1 MKVFVTGASGMTGA
15 QLVSG
20 ARAKGWGVAYA
31 SHTDLD
37 ISDYAAV
44 EDAISREEPDI
55 VFNAAAYTAVDKAE
69 EEVENAM
76 SVNSSG
82 AANVARAAALS
93 GAGIVHIS
101 TDYVFD
107 GTSAA
112 PYSPD
117 DDPRPVNVYG
127 ETKLAGEIGVR
138 EECARHLIIRT
149 SWVYSHEG
157 KNFVLTMLKAAG
169 AGRELKVVNDQTGS
183 PTSSHDLAAAL
194 ISSAEKLARDE
205 TAAGTYH
212 FSNSG
217 QTTWYDFAREI
228 FRIRGIDPHVEPIS
242 TAGFKTAARRPKWSV
257 LDCTSFEKTFGI
269 MRRPWQDALRDT
281 MEKIA

>member
-20 ARAKGWGVAYA
+20 AWSKGWGVAYA
-31 SHTDLD
+31 SHVDLD
-37 ISDYAAV
+37 ITDYAAV
-44 EDAISREEPDI
+44 EDAISREAPDI

-107 GTSAA
+107 GTAST
-112 PYSPD
+112 PYRPD
-117 DDPRPVNVYG
+117 DDPRPINVYG
-127 ETKLAGEIGVR
+127 ESKLAGEIGVR

-157 KNFVLTMLKAAG
+157 KNFVLTMLRAAG
-169 AGRELKVVNDQTGS
+169 DGRELKVVNDQTGS

-194 ISSAEKLARDE
+194 ISAAENLAGDE
-205 TAAGTYH
+205 TVAGTYH

-228 FRIRGIDPHVEPIS
+228 FRIRGIDPHVEPI
-242 TAGFKTAARRPKWSV
+242 AAADFKTAARRPKWSV

-269 MRRPWQDALRDT
+269 TRRPWQDALKET

>member
-31 SHTDLD
+31 SHADLD
-37 ISDYAAV
+37 ITDYAAV
-44 EDAISREEPDI
+44 EDAICREAPNI
-55 VFNAAAYTAVDKAE
+55 VFNAAAYTAVDTAE
-69 EEVENAM
+69 EEIETAM

-82 AANVARAAALS
+82 ASNVARAAALS

-107 GTSAA
+107 GAADA
-112 PYSPD
+112 PYRPA

-127 ETKLAGEIGVR
+127 ESKLAGEIGVR
-138 EECARHLIIRT
+138 DECARHLIVRT

-157 KNFVLTMLKAAG
+157 KNFVLTMLRAAG
-169 AGRELKVVNDQTGS
+169 ERRELKVVNDQTGS

-194 ISSAEKLARDE
+194 ISAADKLVRDE
-205 TAAGTYH
+205 TVAGTYH

-228 FRIRGIDPHVEPIS
+228 FRNRGIDPHVEPIA
-242 TAGFKTAARRPKWSV
+242 TADFKTAARRPMWSV
-257 LDCTSFEKTFGI
+257 LDCSSFEKTFGI
-269 MRRPWQDALRDT
+269 TRRPWQEALKET

>member
-31 SHTDLD
+31 SHADLD
-37 ISDYAAV
+37 ITDYAAV
-44 EDAISREEPDI
+44 EDAICREAPNI
-55 VFNAAAYTAVDKAE
+55 VFNAAAYTAVDTAE
-69 EEVENAM
+69 EEIETAM

-82 AANVARAAALS
+82 ASNVARAAALS

-107 GTSAA
+107 GAADA
-112 PYSPD
+112 PYRPA

-127 ETKLAGEIGVR
+127 ESKLAGEIGVR
-138 EECARHLIIRT
+138 DECARHLIVRT

-157 KNFVLTMLKAAG
+157 KNFVLTMLRAAG
-169 AGRELKVVNDQTGS
+169 EGRELKVVNDQTGS

-194 ISSAEKLARDE
+194 ISAADKLVRDE
-205 TAAGTYH
+205 TVAGTYH

-228 FRIRGIDPHVEPIS
+228 FRNRGIDPHVEPIA
-242 TAGFKTAARRPKWSV
+242 TADFKTAARRPMWSV

-269 MRRPWQDALRDT
+269 TRRPWQEALKET

>member
-1 MKVFVTGASGMTGA
+1 MKVFVTGAGGMTGA

-20 ARAKGWGVAYA
+20 ARARGWGVAWA
-31 SHTDLD
+31 SHADLD
-37 ISDYAAV
+37 ITDYAAV
-44 EDAISREEPDI
+44 EDAISRENPDI

-82 AANVARAAALS
+82 AVNVARAAALS

-107 GTSAA
+107 GKAAA
-112 PYSPD
+112 PYVPD
-117 DDPRPVNVYG
+117 DDPCPINVYG
-127 ETKLAGEIGVR
+127 ESKLAGEIGVR
-138 EECARHLIIRT
+138 DECARHLIVRT

-157 KNFVLTMLKAAG
+157 KNFVLTMLRAA
-169 AGRELKVVNDQTGS
+169 ADGRDLKVVNDQTGS

-194 ISSAEKLARDE
+194 IAAAEKLAGDE
-205 TAAGTYH
+205 TVAGTYH

-228 FRIRGIDPHVEPIS
+228 FRIRGLDPHLEAIS
-242 TAGFKTAARRPKWSV
+242 TADFKTAARRPGWSV
-257 LDCTSFEKTFGI
+257 LDCTSFEETFGI
-269 MRRPWQDALRDT
+269 TRRRWQDALKDT

>member
-31 SHTDLD
+31 SHADLD

-44 EDAISREEPDI
+44 EDAICREAPNI
-55 VFNAAAYTAVDKAE
+55 VFNAAAYTAVDTAE
-69 EEVENAM
+69 EEIETAM

-82 AANVARAAALS
+82 ASNVARAAALS

-107 GTSAA
+107 GAADA
-112 PYSPD
+112 PYRPA

-127 ETKLAGEIGVR
+127 ESKLAGEIGVR
-138 EECARHLIIRT
+138 DECARHLIVRT

-157 KNFVLTMLKAAG
+157 KNFVLTMLRAAG
-169 AGRELKVVNDQTGS
+169 EGRELKVVNDQTGS

-194 ISSAEKLARDE
+194 ISAADKLVRDE
-205 TAAGTYH
+205 TVAGTYH

-228 FRIRGIDPHVEPIS
+228 FRNRGIDPHVEPIA
-242 TAGFKTAARRPKWSV
+242 TADFKTAARRPMWSV

-269 MRRPWQDALRDT
+269 TRRPWQEALKET

>member
-31 SHTDLD
+31 SHADLD

-44 EDAISREEPDI
+44 EDAICREAPNI
-55 VFNAAAYTAVDKAE
+55 VFNAAAYTAVDTAE
-69 EEVENAM
+69 EEIETAM

-82 AANVARAAALS
+82 ASNVARAAALS

-107 GTSAA
+107 GAADA
-112 PYSPD
+112 PYRPA

-127 ETKLAGEIGVR
+127 ESKLAGEIGVR
-138 EECARHLIIRT
+138 DECARHLIVRT

-157 KNFVLTMLKAAG
+157 KNFVLTMLRAAG
-169 AGRELKVVNDQTGS
+169 ERRELKVVNDQTGS

-194 ISSAEKLARDE
+194 ISAADKLVRDE
-205 TAAGTYH
+205 TVAGTYH

-228 FRIRGIDPHVEPIS
+228 FRNRGIDPHVEPIA
-242 TAGFKTAARRPKWSV
+242 TADFKTAARRPMWSV

-269 MRRPWQDALRDT
+269 TRRPWQEALKET